1 MKKILIF
8 LLLFISSCG
17 YQPLYVNDIKN
28 IEFSKITFSGE
39 EDIGKKIINSLSI
52 KENTLNKN
60 LDKLDVNITYNI
72 EETSKNSLG
81 QITTLRSTI
90 NVNFTTRNENKNVET
105 RNFSKNFSYQNKENK
120 FELIN
125 YQNNIKNNLITE
137 LIQDI
142 RLYLNTK

>member
-39 EDIGKKIINSLSI
+39 ENIGKKIINSLSI

-90 NVNFTTRNENKNVET
+90 DVNFTTRNENKNVET

>member
-1 MKKILIF
+1 MKKFFIF

-39 EDIGKKIINSLSI
+39 ENIGKKIINSLSI

>member
-1 MKKILIF
+1 MKKFFIF

-39 EDIGKKIINSLSI
+39 ENIGKKIINSLSI

-60 LDKLDVNITYNI
+60 LDKLDVNIAYNI

-90 NVNFTTRNENKNVET
+90 DVNFTTRNENKNVET

>member
-1 MKKILIF
+1 MKKIFIF

-39 EDIGKKIINSLSI
+39 ENIGKKIINSLSI

-90 NVNFTTRNENKNVET
+90 DVNFTTRNENKNVET

>member
-1 MKKILIF
+1 MKKFFIF

-28 IEFSKITFSGE
+28 IEFSKITFLGE
-39 EDIGKKIINSLSI
+39 ENIGKKIINSLSI

>member
-1 MKKILIF
+1 MKKIFIF

-28 IEFSKITFSGE
+28 IEFSKITFLGE
-39 EDIGKKIINSLSI
+39 ENIGKKIINSLSI

-90 NVNFTTRNENKNVET
+90 NVNFTTRNENKSVET
-105 RNFSKNFSYQNKENK
+105 RNFSKNFNYQNKENK

-125 YQNNIKNNLITE
+125 YQNNIKNNLIAE

>member
-1 MKKILIF
+1 MALLI
-8 LLLFISSCG
+8 
-17 YQPLYVNDIKN
+17 
-28 IEFSKITFSGE
+28 
-39 EDIGKKIINSLSI
+39 IINFSVS
-52 KENTLNKN
+52 KRD
-60 LDKLDVNITYNI
+60 LDKLDVNIAYNI

-90 NVNFTTRNENKNVET
+90 NVNFTTRNENKNIET

>member
-1 MKKILIF
+1 
-8 LLLFISSCG
+8 
-17 YQPLYVNDIKN
+17 
-28 IEFSKITFSGE
+28 
-39 EDIGKKIINSLSI
+39 
-52 KENTLNKN
+52 
-60 LDKLDVNITYNI
+60 
-72 EETSKNSLG
+72 
-81 QITTLRSTI
+81 LRSTI

>member
-39 EDIGKKIINSLSI
+39 ENIGKKIINSLSI